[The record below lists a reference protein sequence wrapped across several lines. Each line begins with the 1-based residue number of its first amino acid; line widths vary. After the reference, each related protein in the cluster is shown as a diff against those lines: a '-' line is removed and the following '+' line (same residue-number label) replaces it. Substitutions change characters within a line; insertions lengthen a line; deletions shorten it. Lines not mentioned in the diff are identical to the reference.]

1 MADLKGL
8 KMAMFAGTVW
18 ATGLLFGLGTSAAGT
33 ASDESV
39 KTQKRTAEA
48 VASAFYFISA
58 ITFAVIVFKVAYDY
72 KGASIS
78 GGYPF

>member
-58 ITFAVIVFKVAYDY
+58 ITFAIIVFKVDPAR
-72 KGASIS
+72 ARAL
-78 GGYPF
+78 

>member
-8 KMAMFAGTVW
+8 KLAMFGGTVL
-18 ATGLLFGLGTSAAGT
+18 ATGLLLGLGTSAAGT

-39 KTQKRTAEA
+39 RQSKRDAEA
-48 VASAFYFISA
+48 VASAIYFVSA
-58 ITFAVIVFKVAYDY
+58 ITFGVIVFKVAYDY
-72 KGASIS
+72 KGAKIS